1 MKWKVIRIGMLGFTS
16 GFCIHTSSKLAHDSL
31 PASIAMG
38 LLGLVAMVLSVD
50 VELGLSLISR
60 IIGRRRDA
68 QVRAIREAYSAEL
81 DHDGTQD
88 R

>member
-1 MKWKVIRIGMLGFTS
+1 MKWNVIRIGMLGFTS

-50 VELGLSLISR
+50 MELGLSLISR
-60 IIGRRRDA
+60 IGRRRDA